1 MKYSRRLNLMQEGRN
16 AMFKKLIRETSVYK
30 YYVELKENVFTE
42 QGFLDLARVTDLYVN
57 GAGQFL
63 KDLRKKSG
71 LRLID
76 AAKLLNISL
85 YRLNKW
91 ENNSRGIPI
100 QFLVKLV
107 ENYGISRDTIYSLI
121 DQGKFITKTNLP
133 VKFDKIRD
141 IIKYLSV
148 PPRRRQSVIIL
159 KCPPKVIKQIK
170 ALGFKIKPWGRSLCI
185 NSKKLYDYLL
195 TFFCY
200 IKVPKIDPPLTDEV
214 KLLYERGDDLK
225 RAIII
230 PCLQSDGSMQHSQ
243 FMTRIEFTGNNR
255 SLHDYF
261 VDSMYFEYNQFPT
274 SYFTRNF
281 YTAYSQSAREIGDE
295 IIKIAGNTKTSPA
308 NGQTIEE
315 YLKEPQ
321 PHLNYLI
328 NASKTVQMM
337 ALRSWAS
344 AEGCISIS
352 RDKGGI
358 FPVFII
364 SCTHPAL
371 TCQLQQ
377 IAKQLNINLK
387 LSKSKKKWS
396 GVLGLETHSRKDLLA
411 FLRIGGFI
419 KGIKIG
425 STSLYHKGIN
435 KEVLTL
441 GILEYIR
448 QRRMNK
454 WPKELP
460 TSTHHYN
467 VNKIVRNREYKAAD
481 YYIDYFS

>member
-1 MKYSRRLNLMQEGRN
+1 MKC
-16 AMFKKLIRETSVYK
+16 FKELIRETSVYK
-30 YYVELKENVFTE
+30 YFVELKEGNFTE
-42 QGFLDLARVTDLYVN
+42 QGYFDLEKVPGLYVI

-63 KDLRKKSG
+63 KNLRKNKD

-76 AAKLLNISL
+76 IANSLSFNL
-85 YRLNKW
+85 YRVSHW
-91 ENNSRGIPI
+91 ENNHKNIPI
-100 QFLVKLV
+100 QSLVKIA
-107 ENYGISRDTIYSLI
+107 EKYGVSRDTIYSLI
-121 DQGKFITKTNLP
+121 DQGKFKTKTNLP
-133 VKFDKIRD
+133 VKFEKIKD

-159 KCPPKVIKQIK
+159 RCPPKITKHIKT
-170 ALGFKIKPWGRSLCI
+170 LGFKIKPWDRSFCI
-185 NSKKLYDYLL
+185 NSRKLYDYLL
-195 TFFCY
+195 TFFRY
-200 IKVPKIDPPLTDEV
+200 IKVPKIVPPLTAEV
-214 KLLYERGDDLK
+214 KFLYDRGDDLK

-243 FMTRIEFTGNNR
+243 FITKLEFTGNNR
-255 SLHDYF
+255 CLHDYF
-261 VDSMYFEYNQFPT
+261 VDSMYYEYNQFPT

-281 YTAYSQSAREIGDE
+281 YTAYYQSAREIGDA

-308 NGQTIEE
+308 NRQTAED

-328 NASKTVQMM
+328 NASKTVKVM
-337 ALRSWAS
+337 ALRIWAS
-344 AEGCISIS
+344 AEGSISI
-352 RDKGGI
+352 RREKLGI
-358 FPVFII
+358 SPVFII

-371 TCQLQQ
+371 TSQLQQ

-396 GVLGLETHSRKDLLA
+396 GIRGLETHSRKDLLT

-425 STSLYHKGIN
+425 FTSRYHEGIN
-435 KEVLTL
+435 KDVLTL

-454 WPKELP
+454 WPKKLP
-460 TSTHHYN
+460 TSNHHYS